1 MKRLSCLLVVPFVL
15 SACGG
20 GGSATP
26 EAAPTTVAS
35 GGSTKVSATYTGTGY
50 STAVQSIGAVSAGT
64 SSTSIVGS
72 MTVTNQGNIASLTI
86 NHSDGTTETFNVA
99 DGDEIYRYE
108 QGGEVAIG
116 AFNAA
121 KTSAVA
127 LLVADNAALANVS
140 STSGNTFT
148 SEARYAGDKTNIDPS
163 TVVST
168 ATYNGYLMGTINK
181 VGTTPHYSTARVTMA
196 ADFDART
203 IAFSTSDIAVRNMND
218 VRYNGSSV
226 GNELALNYLLSGTLS
241 DADNDYT
248 YSGTISD
255 AGGRI
260 GTLGV
265 DIIGSDAGEV
275 AGAGSVTDNTTTTH
289 VFSVWGER

>member
-20 GGSATP
+20 GGSSTP

-35 GGSTKVSATYTGTGY
+35 GAGTKVSATYTGTGY
-50 STAVQSIGAVSAGT
+50 SNPVQSIGAVSAET

-72 MTVTNQGNIASLTI
+72 MTVTNQGNIATLTI
-86 NHSDGTTETFNVA
+86 NHSDGSVETFNVA

-127 LLVADNAALANVS
+127 LLVANHSALANVS
-140 STSGNTFT
+140 SISGNVLT
-148 SEARYAGDKTNIDPS
+148 SEARYAGDKTNVDPS
-163 TVVST
+163 TVISS
-168 ATYNGYLMGTINK
+168 ATYNGYLMGTITK
-181 VGTTPHYSTARVTMA
+181 VGATPHYSTARVTMA
-196 ADFDART
+196 ADFDTRT
-203 IAFSTSDIAVRNMND
+203 IAFSTSDIGVRNMRH
-218 VRYNGSSV
+218 VGYSGSSI
-226 GNELALNYLLSGTLS
+226 GTESALDYLLSGTLT

-248 YSGTISD
+248 YTGVVSD

-265 DIIGSDAGEV
+265 DIMGSDAGEV